1 MHDIELKLGKKKVSF
16 QMPSELILGTINLT
30 KDGALPSEEAI
41 VLDSLRNP
49 IGTKP
54 LQQLI
59 QPNDRICIIISDV
72 TRMYQ
77 RPHVFLPILIEDILK
92 AGGKEENIFFL
103 SALGSHRKHTK
114 EEHLRLLGEDL
125 YNRFPIEDHDCDDT
139 NNLISIGTTSRGT
152 VVEINKKAF
161 EADRV
166 IVTGALVYHVM
177 SGWGGGRKSILPGI
191 ASRKSIMQ
199 NHGISISD
207 TIGNGPNPSCDCALY
222 EENPLNLDMVEAAEL
237 FSPDFM
243 FNVILGDGRII
254 AAVSGDITQAHKKG
268 CEMVSRFNDVPI
280 SEKADMI
287 IASAGGYP
295 KDINLYQSTK
305 VIYNAMRALKD
316 KGVMVV
322 LAECNEGF
330 GNPEVQHILQDYT
343 SNLDREMELRND
355 YTISKYI
362 GFLAAWYAEK
372 YHIIYV
378 SSINPDEVVSA
389 GITVVS
395 SVEEALKAAY
405 QIKGTDQLA
414 TYIMPDGSA
423 YPVLKS

>member
-1 MHDIELKLGKKKVSF
+1 
-16 QMPSELILGTINLT
+16 
-30 KDGALPSEEAI
+30 
-41 VLDSLRNP
+41 
-49 IGTKP
+49 
-54 LQQLI
+54 
-59 QPNDRICIIISDV
+59 
-72 TRMYQ
+72 
-77 RPHVFLPILIEDILK
+77 
-92 AGGKEENIFFL
+92 
-103 SALGSHRKHTK
+103 
-114 EEHLRLLGEDL
+114 
-125 YNRFPIEDHDCDDT
+125 
-139 NNLISIGTTSRGT
+139 
-152 VVEINKKAF
+152 VEINKKAF